1 MKGCFK
7 MTLNE
12 QLTQDLKDAMKAK
25 DKTKLNVVRMIK
37 TSLTN
42 AKIKKGADLTEEDQL
57 QVLSTEMKQRKDSL
71 AEFEKGGRE
80 DLIAEVKSEMAI
92 VETYLPKPLT
102 KEELSAVISE
112 TITETGATSMKDM
125 GKVMS
130 TLMPKVKGR
139 ADGGQI
145 NQIVKELL
153 SK

>member
-1 MKGCFK
+1 

-37 TSLTN
+37 TALTN
-42 AKIKKGADLTEEDQL
+42 AKIQKGTDLSAEDEL
-57 QVLSTEMKQRKDSL
+57 QVLSTEMKQRKDSY

-80 DLIAEVKSEMAI
+80 DLMAELKAEMAI
-92 VETYLPKPLT
+92 VEKYLPKQLS
-102 KEELSAVISE
+102 KVELSDLISE
-112 TITETGATSMKDM
+112 TIQETGATSMKDM

-130 TLMPKVKGR
+130 NLMPKVKGR
-139 ADGGQI
+139 ADGGQV

-153 SK
+153 TNK